1 MIKSL
6 WINTKIIMDD
16 QIDSPE
22 EKYMVNSTLIDE
34 VENPIEIDTLSQWG
48 KQEDINESIDASSI
62 QIVMEDVDKPNVSGK
77 DHENYQVAKKNV
89 LIQ

>member
-48 KQEDINESIDASSI
+48 KQGDINESMDASSI

-77 DHENYQVAKKNV
+77 DHENYPVAKKNV

>member
-1 MIKSL
+1 
-6 WINTKIIMDD
+6 MDD

-48 KQEDINESIDASSI
+48 KQEDINESMDASSI

>member
-48 KQEDINESIDASSI
+48 KQEDINESMDASSI

>member
-1 MIKSL
+1 
-6 WINTKIIMDD
+6 MDD

-34 VENPIEIDTLSQWG
+34 VENPIEIDMFSQWG
-48 KQEDINESIDASSI
+48 KQEDRNESMDASSI

-77 DHENYQVAKKNV
+77 DPENYQVAKKNV